1 MNEAFYRIELDI
13 DDNTL
18 VMINDLSRMF
28 IMQVVVQSLFY
39 LRHDS
44 TELLSDI
51 FIENLLFILLG
62 LFVYWFVFNRLV
74 IFDNGNQDGHDN
86 YHQSKYLSK

>member
-74 IFDNGNQDGHDN
+74 TFDNGNKDEQDN
-86 YHQSKYLSK
+86 YHQSK

>member
-13 DDNTL
+13 DDNAL
-18 VMINDLSRMF
+18 IMINDLSRMF

-74 IFDNGNQDGHDN
+74 TFDNGNKDEHDN
-86 YHQSKYLSK
+86 YHQSK